1 MVKST
6 CEYCE
11 KQFAEVLLAKH
22 LENCV
27 KKKEKDLKEKKKT
40 SKKK

>member
-1 MVKST
+1 MAA

-11 KQFAEVLLAKH
+11 KQFAQILLAKH

-27 KKKEKDLKEKKKT
+27 KKKEKEHKKKT
-40 SKKK
+40 TKKK